1 MDERFKPLLFRRAS
15 TDRLTDF
22 CFVSPSGVFLKP
34 DRKPSEASLEVEG
47 GPEET
52 GEAETAGTG
61 VGVGESA
68 GAGEGTWMGEGTGAG
83 TGAGAAEGDADSIGL
98 EFFGSNLSYTA
109 SFDLRGSRFAAVA
122 DGFGVAVTEGRGG
135 ATELAVEEEGAL
147 GTTGN
152 CRER

>member
-1 MDERFKPLLFRRAS
+1 M
-15 TDRLTDF
+15 
-22 CFVSPSGVFLKP
+22 KP

-68 GAGEGTWMGEGTGAG
+68 GTGEGTGMGEGAG
-83 TGAGAAEGDADSIGL
+83 TGTETGTGTGDADSIGL